1 MRAGELFSLL
11 KFRNKTQCYTRCMFE
26 GVQKNNLEI
35 ESLERDFNIRVSN
48 LPDEMAQMW
57 RERYEDLIE
66 VTPEFFAEFKK
77 FLDDRKDALS
87 SVMEIEPG
95 LNEDIVKEI
104 LETEAY
110 IQKTFGDPH
119 HFLGNGRVA
128 EVYEIP
134 NAQHLCVKYVKDQV
148 AYNDDNHMRTEYT
161 YLEDLS
167 DFVVNGIRAPKPYF
181 VRIHPSEGHSYG
193 MERINGKSLSQIL
206 ERPAENEKLIR
217 MLKEMDN
224 SLVKENFMAYIKAMH
239 EQFSLTHGDL
249 FMRNLMVDEEGNFF
263 VIDFGKSKIELVGE
277 DHERRRSSD
286 LATLN
291 SEVSIFLRK
300 IDKIDIS

>member
-1 MRAGELFSLL
+1 
-11 KFRNKTQCYTRCMFE
+11 MFE
-26 GVQKNNLEI
+26 GVTKNNSEI
-35 ESLERDFNIRVSN
+35 QSLERDFAIKVAN
-48 LPDEMAQMW
+48 LPEEMAQMW
-57 RERYEDLIE
+57 KDRYEDLIE
-66 VTPEFFAEFKK
+66 VTPDFFLEFQS
-77 FLDDRKDALS
+77 FLKARHDALAG
-87 SVMEIEPG
+87 VMEIEPG
-95 LNEDIVKEI
+95 LNEDIVAEI

-134 NAQHLCVKYVKDQV
+134 NAPHLCVKYVKDQV
-148 AYNDDNHMRTEYT
+148 AYNDDNHLRTEFT
-161 YLEDLS
+161 YLEDLN

-206 ERPAENEKLIR
+206 ERPAENVELIKK
-217 MLKEMDN
+217 LKEMDT
-224 SLVKENFMAYIKAMH
+224 SSVRANFEAYIRTMH
-239 EQFSLTHGDL
+239 EKFGLTHGDL
-249 FMRNLMVDEEGNFF
+249 FMRNLMVDQEGNFF
-263 VIDFGKSKIELVGE
+263 VIDFGKSKIEQVGE
-277 DHERRRSSD
+277 DHEMRRNSD